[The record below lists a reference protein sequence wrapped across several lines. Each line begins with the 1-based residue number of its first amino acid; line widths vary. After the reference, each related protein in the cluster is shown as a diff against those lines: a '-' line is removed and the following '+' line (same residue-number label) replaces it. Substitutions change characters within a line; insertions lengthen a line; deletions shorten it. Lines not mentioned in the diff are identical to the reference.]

1 MTAVINCDV
10 PNKYYI
16 TTAIDYANGDPH
28 LGHAFEKI
36 GADVLAR
43 YHRLRGEKVLFVT
56 GMDEHG
62 QKVAQSAAKEGRTP
76 QAQVDEIAR
85 RFQEAWAALGIS
97 YDRFVRTT
105 SEQHKI
111 GVRALIE
118 RIFERA
124 EARSRFVHQRMPES
138 SRL

>member
-1 MTAVINCDV
+1 MPHNEPD
-10 PNKYYI
+10 KYYI

-43 YHRLRGEKVLFVT
+43 YHRLRGDEVLFVT

-62 QKVAQSAAKEGRTP
+62 QKVAQSAATEGRTP
-76 QAQVDEIAR
+76 QQQVDEIAR
-85 RFQEAWAALGIS
+85 RFQNAWSALDIS

-105 SEQHKI
+105 SESHKA

-124 EARSRFVHQRMPES
+124 PDSFYVKTYAG
-138 SRL
+138 